1 MTHTLVVWFIH
12 RFTGLLLCGSLTQL
26 FVAKVVVPDGDDPL
40 NREVEVA
47 VPEWYLLPAMHGPQ
61 LRVASKDAPFRF
73 VTPAELADAL
83 LRPAFKEMGINLSK
97 LGTKTMAA
105 RQGAIKYLTE
115 QHTGV
120 VEQSTSASYRPDT
133 LLIAMFAPSGIA
145 HVVDMAMSHVRTI
158 LKQPHSQFL

>member
-1 MTHTLVVWFIH
+1 MTHS
-12 RFTGLLLCGSLTQL
+12 RGSLL
-26 FVAKVVVPDGDDPL
+26 PAAKVVVPDGDDPL

-83 LRPAFKEMGINLSK
+83 LRPAFKEMRINLSK

-115 QHTGV
+115 QHT
-120 VEQSTSASYRPDT
+120 SKFYISARSIMCKGKP
-133 LLIAMFAPSGIA
+133 L
-145 HVVDMAMSHVRTI
+145 
-158 LKQPHSQFL
+158 LKQHHSQLL

>member
-1 MTHTLVVWFIH
+1 
-12 RFTGLLLCGSLTQL
+12 LLLA
-26 FVAKVVVPDGDDPL
+26 AKVVVPHGDDPL

-73 VTPAELADAL
+73 VTPAELADSL

-97 LGTKTMAA
+97 LGTKTMAP

-115 QHTGV
+115 QHTG
-120 VEQSTSASYRPDT
+120 ECHRTGTSASYRPDT
-133 LLIAMFAPSGIA
+133 LLIAMFAPSVIA
-145 HVVDMAMSHVRTI
+145 HVVDIAMSQVQNLRCPT
-158 LKQPHSQFL
+158 

>member
-1 MTHTLVVWFIH
+1 M
-12 RFTGLLLCGSLTQL
+12 
-26 FVAKVVVPDGDDPL
+26 VVPDGDDPL

-73 VTPAELADAL
+73 VTPAELADSL

-97 LGTKTMAA
+97 LGTKTMAP

-115 QHTGV
+115 QHTG
-120 VEQSTSASYRPDT
+120 QCFRY
-133 LLIAMFAPSGIA
+133 FGILQA
-145 HVVDMAMSHVRTI
+145 
-158 LKQPHSQFL
+158 